1 MAVESA
7 TFNTNVMALQC
18 GTELYEG
25 STDIQHYEVVTA
37 GAGGEVK
44 TTLTAAGTAGS
55 EILFIYKVDPQSGE
69 YTKTYTQAATADT
82 EGTFTYTSGTKKIAF
97 HANETPSE
105 GDMFAMA
112 YVFKSAD
119 NAQLITVSG
128 DGIPATVLATA
139 YGLAKDTCTGELFP
153 CQVDG
158 LAQVDGNWSFEL
170 TADGDPAVQSFNM
183 EFVRG
188 CGSKKLYDFRVYTE
202 EEN

>member
-1 MAVESA
+1 
-7 TFNTNVMALQC
+7 MALQC
-18 GTELYEG
+18 GTELFEG
-25 STDIQHYEVVTA
+25 STEVQHYEIVTA

-44 TTLTAAGTAGS
+44 TTFTATGAAGA
-55 EILFIYKVDPQSGE
+55 EILFIYKVDPDSGE
-69 YTKTYTQAATADT
+69 YTKTYTQAAAVP
-82 EGTFTYTSGTKKIAF
+82 EAGQFSYTSGTKVLTFNAG
-97 HANETPSE
+97 ETPTE
-105 GDMFAMA
+105 GDKFAMA
-112 YVFKSAD
+112 YTFKSAD
-119 NAQLITVSG
+119 NAQVITVSG

-153 CQVDG
+153 CQIDG

-188 CGSKKLYDFRVYTE
+188 CGSNKLYDFKVYTE